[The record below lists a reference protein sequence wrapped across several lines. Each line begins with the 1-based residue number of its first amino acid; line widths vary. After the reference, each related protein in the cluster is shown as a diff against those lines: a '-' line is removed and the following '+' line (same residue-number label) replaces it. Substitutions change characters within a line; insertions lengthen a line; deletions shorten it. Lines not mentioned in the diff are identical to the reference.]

1 MKKSAKHILIIL
13 FSNLI
18 YAAAIS
24 LFLEPAGL
32 ITGGTTGIA
41 LVVHHFTGM
50 PVWLFVLFFNACM
63 LVLGWM
69 VLGWKF
75 AVTTIVSTFTYPV
88 FLGILDTL
96 CKGVVLSDS
105 LVLNAVYSGLGIGIA
120 LGLVIRTGSST
131 GGMDIPPLILHKLF
145 GFPVSV
151 TMNLFDTLILFFQA
165 ILKPAETVLWG
176 ILIVLIYTV
185 VLDRMLM
192 MGSSRTE
199 VKVMSGHTEEIR
211 TAILDDIDRGL
222 TLIESRGGYSLN
234 SGEIILTI
242 LSNRELPRLE
252 KRIHEIDPEA
262 FLVISRV
269 TEVKGKGFTLSR

>member
-1 MKKSAKHILIIL
+1 M
-13 FSNLI
+13 
-18 YAAAIS
+18 
-24 LFLEPAGL
+24 EPTGL

-63 LVLGWM
+63 LVLGWI

-75 AVTTIVSTFTYPV
+75 AVTTIVSTFTYPI

-96 CKGVVLSDS
+96 CKGIVLSDS

-199 VKVMSGHTEEIR
+199 VKVMSEHTEEIR

-222 TLIESRGGYSLN
+222 TLIESRGGYSLH

-242 LSNRELPRLE
+242 LNNRELPRLE